1 MSTTNVLFEVGLEEM
16 PARYIIETE
25 KQLKSRTIEWLED
38 NRLTYG
44 TLKTFITP
52 RRFAIQIID
61 LIDKQP
67 DLEVE
72 VRGPAK
78 KIAHDEAG
86 NWSKAAI
93 GFTKGQGVS
102 VDDIYFQDVKG
113 TEYIF
118 VKKFTPGKHVNEIL
132 PTFKDVILSMNFP
145 KNMRWGM
152 SKLRYIR
159 PIKWLIA
166 LQNDQIIDF
175 EIEGVKTG
183 NVTVGHRFLGGKVTI
198 NDPLN
203 YESILREQFVI
214 ADRNNRQADILSQ
227 LNELADH
234 NNWQI
239 DLDNDLV
246 EEVTDLVEFPTIF
259 YGTFSED
266 YLTVPEEVLITSMKV
281 HQRYFPVRNHD
292 GKLLPFFIGVRN
304 GNKDFIE
311 NVARGNEKVL
321 NARLA
326 DGLFFYKED
335 QKKSI
340 EENNEKL
347 TKIIFQQQLGTVAEK
362 VKRVTANAVAIADQ
376 LGLSNS
382 EINQVERAA
391 TISKFD
397 LVSQMVDEFPEL
409 QGVMGEKY
417 ALIFGEEPE
426 VAKAINEQYMPRH
439 ANDQLPNSTI
449 GSILSIADKIDTI
462 VGCIGIGLIPTGSQD
477 PYALRRQAMGIIQ
490 ILEQQKWLINFETIV
505 DIALDQ
511 FKQGLIDLDQHDQV
525 RASVIDFIQGRISY
539 LVKEENVSHDIIKA
553 VTHQQIGVISHLLN
567 KAKLL
572 ERKRQ
577 DESFKQSQEALGRV
591 VNIAK
596 LELDH
601 QVTDEL
607 FENNSE
613 QALYS
618 AFNEIKS
625 SYESNVSEGLFEDA
639 LQLLE
644 QLAPKIEQFFDQTLV
659 MVDDEAVKNN
669 RIALLNGIARLINQ
683 LANFKDIEWKQHF

>member
-118 VKKFTPGKHVNEIL
+118 VKNFTPGKHVNDIL

-525 RASVIDFIQGRISY
+525 RASVMDFIQGRISY

-625 SYESNVSEGLFEDA
+625 SYESNVNEGLFEDA

>member
-118 VKKFTPGKHVNEIL
+118 VKNFTPGKHVNDIL

>member
-118 VKKFTPGKHVNEIL
+118 VKNFTPGKHVNDIL

-292 GKLLPFFIGVRN
+292 GKLLPFFVGVRN

-397 LVSQMVDEFPEL
+397 LVSQIVDEFPEL

-525 RASVIDFIQGRISY
+525 RASVMDFIQGRISY

-644 QLAPKIEQFFDQTLV
+644 QLTPKIEQFFDQTLV

>member
-52 RRFAIQIID
+52 RRFAVQIID

-118 VKKFTPGKHVNEIL
+118 VKKFTPGKHVNDIL

-397 LVSQMVDEFPEL
+397 LVSQIVDEFPEL

-525 RASVIDFIQGRISY
+525 RASVMDFIQGRISY

-644 QLAPKIEQFFDQTLV
+644 QLTPKIEQFFDQTLV

>member
-118 VKKFTPGKHVNEIL
+118 VKNFTPGKHVNDIL

-326 DGLFFYKED
+326 DGLFFYEED

-525 RASVIDFIQGRISY
+525 RASVMDFIQGRISY

>member
-25 KQLKSRTIEWLED
+25 KQLKNRTIEWLED

-52 RRFAIQIID
+52 RRFAVQIID

-118 VKKFTPGKHVNEIL
+118 VKKFTPGKHVNDIL

-175 EIEGVKTG
+175 EIEGVKTS

-326 DGLFFYKED
+326 DGLFFYEED

-417 ALIFGEEPE
+417 ALIFGEDPE

-490 ILEQQKWLINFETIV
+490 ILEQQNWLINFETIV

-525 RASVIDFIQGRISY
+525 RASVMDFIQGRISY

-567 KAKLL
+567 KAKIL

-596 LELDH
+596 LELDY

-625 SYESNVSEGLFEDA
+625 SYESKVNEGLFEDA